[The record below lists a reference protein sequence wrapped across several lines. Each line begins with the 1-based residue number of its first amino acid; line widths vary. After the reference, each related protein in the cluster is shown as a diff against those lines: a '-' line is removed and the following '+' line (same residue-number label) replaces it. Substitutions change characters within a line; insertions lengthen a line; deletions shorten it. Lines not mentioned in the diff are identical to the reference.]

1 MLHRAKISR
10 MCIASVE
17 GCILHR
23 TYATGHGAEGARKK
37 SGSLHSV
44 EEASIPC
51 PRRAAEESRDYPISA
66 VWLYKF
72 WQIGTCA
79 ATLLSKLLS
88 CSGSVLIICLIIPK
102 WHTKSSFK
110 TIIIQ
115 ILQEE
120 GPSHPLSH
128 GGYST
133 PLGFPKDSTLAR
145 HCVIF
150 ALYFYL
156 CSSRVYLQRLNV
168 CLRSGGQQRRVSFAV
183 ALMHDPELLILD
195 EPTVG
200 VDPLLRQRYHQHSF
214 IYYQFTKYF

>member
-10 MCIASVE
+10 KRMASVE

-23 TYATGHGAEGARKK
+23 TYATGHGAEGAWKK

-66 VWLYKF
+66 DWLYKF
-72 WQIGTCA
+72 WQTGTCA
-79 ATLLSKLLS
+79 VTLLSKLLS

-115 ILQEE
+115 ILLEE
-120 GPSHPLSH
+120 GSSHPPFPWGVFHTPRIPQRFFPLHATVLHLPCTSICVH
-128 GGYST
+128 QGYIYNGWMSVCAAVVNRGG
-133 PLGFPKDSTLAR
+133 
-145 HCVIF
+145 
-150 ALYFYL
+150 
-156 CSSRVYLQRLNV
+156 SRSL
-168 CLRSGGQQRRVSFAV
+168 
-183 ALMHDPELLILD
+183 
-195 EPTVG
+195 
-200 VDPLLRQRYHQHSF
+200 
-214 IYYQFTKYF
+214 